1 MARKPDTLPPRN
13 NGKHPGGRPT
23 KRTPDRVRRLA
34 KAIADG
40 LPDEYACALVGI
52 TRETLVQWRTDPDF
66 AEFSYTIKAMQ
77 AKRLL
82 KRLAVI
88 EAGGQ
93 GWQSVCWILE
103 RCYAKEFCR
112 PELQF
117 NQNVL
122 VQNTAP
128 PCQQIRLVT
137 VPAADYE
144 KLREKPDYALQPDG
158 SLQRMIGGLRI
169 LVSREPDGDNLL
181 ADGTLTNGTEH

>member
-1 MARKPDTLPPRN
+1 MARKPDTLPPRY

-52 TRETLVQWRTDPDF
+52 TRETLQQWRSDPDF
-66 AEFSYTIKAMQ
+66 KEFSATIKTVQ

-88 EAGGQ
+88 EAGGP
-93 GWQSVCWILE
+93 GWQSTAWILE

-112 PELQF
+112 PEIQF
-117 NQNVL
+117 NQAIALSSNNDSPTYRAL
-122 VQNTAP
+122 TREELLECIETSRRIELERP
-128 PCQQIRLVT
+128 KGCQ
-137 VPAADYE
+137 PALPETPSQEA
-144 KLREKPDYALQPDG
+144 G
-158 SLQRMIGGLRI
+158 
-169 LVSREPDGDNLL
+169 
-181 ADGTLTNGTEH
+181 

>member
-1 MARKPDTLPPRN
+1 MAQKSDTLPPRY

-23 KRTPDRVRRLA
+23 KRTPDRVKRLA

-52 TRETLVQWRTDPDF
+52 NRDTLQQWRNDPDF
-66 AEFSYTIKAMQ
+66 AEFSATIKAVQ

-88 EAGGQ
+88 EAGAV
-93 GWQSVCWILE
+93 GWQSTCWILE

-122 VQNTAP
+122 VQNNAP
-128 PCQQIRLVT
+128 SYQQVRLVS
-137 VPAADYE
+137 VQGAEFD
-144 KLREKPDYALQPDG
+144 KLAQKPNYALQVDG
-158 SLQRMIGGLRI
+158 SLQRI
-169 LVSREPDGDNLL
+169 LGNLKIVVSREEDGDNLL
-181 ADGTLTNGTEH
+181 TNGS

>member
-1 MARKPDTLPPRN
+1 MPRKLDTLPPRS

-23 KRTPDRVRRLA
+23 KRTPDRVKRLA

-52 TRETLVQWRTDPDF
+52 TRETLVQWRSDPDF
-66 AEFSYTIKAMQ
+66 AEFSYTIKAVQ

-88 EAGGQ
+88 EAGSA
-93 GWQSVCWILE
+93 GWQSTAWILE

-128 PCQQIRLVT
+128 PCQQIRLVS

-144 KLREKPDYALQPDG
+144 KLLAKPSYTLQPDG
-158 SLQRMIGGLRI
+158 SLQRIIGSLRI
-169 LVSREPDGDNLL
+169 LVSREEAGANL
-181 ADGTLTNGTEH
+181 LTNGS

>member
-1 MARKPDTLPPRN
+1 MAQKSDTLPPRY

-23 KRTPDRVRRLA
+23 KRTPDRVKRLA

-52 TRETLVQWRTDPDF
+52 TRETLHQWRTDPDF
-66 AEFSYTIKAMQ
+66 KEFSDAIKTAQ

-88 EAGGQ
+88 EAGGV
-93 GWQSVCWILE
+93 GWQSTCWILE

-122 VQNTAP
+122 VQNNAP
-128 PCQQIRLVT
+128 SYQQVRLVS
-137 VPAADYE
+137 VPAGDYD
-144 KLREKPDYALQPDG
+144 KLLAKPSYTLQPDG
-158 SLQRMIGGLRI
+158 SLQRIIGTLRI
-169 LVSREPDGDNLL
+169 VVSREQAGDNLL
-181 ADGTLTNGTEH
+181 TNGS